1 MTFDEW
7 RDTHWKW
14 GSSTDEAKALR
25 AWNSAREDQDAE
37 IKRINARWNDEILLS
52 EKNRQFEEVRIR
64 DKDAEIERLKGL
76 IRKMGQAMEQENT
89 DHGSYWNS
97 LVEEAREATR

>member
-37 IKRINARWNDEILLS
+37 I
-52 EKNRQFEEVRIR
+52 
-64 DKDAEIERLKGL
+64 ERLKKVIERQKEAL
-76 IRKMGQAMEQENT
+76 NRWAESCNCEQ
-89 DHGSYWNS
+89 
-97 LVEEAREATR
+97 REATKDE